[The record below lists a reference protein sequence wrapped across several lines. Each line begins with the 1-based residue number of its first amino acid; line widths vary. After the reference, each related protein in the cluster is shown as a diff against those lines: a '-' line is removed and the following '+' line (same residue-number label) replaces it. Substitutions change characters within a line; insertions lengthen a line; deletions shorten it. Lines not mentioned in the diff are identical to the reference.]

1 MAETIPPLSA
11 ADVATDLNNS
21 TFAVYLYIG
30 NETDVGW
37 DNAKVAFRLV
47 PRLRIYLVKD
57 STQVAQWTG
66 NNQPAGVV
74 FGWNDKVFR
83 LLDRAEADDLRIVLK
98 AISDAMDQ

>member
-57 STQVAQWTG
+57 STTKCFVSSIGRRRMTLGSCLKPLATQWT
-66 NNQPAGVV
+66 NENT
-74 FGWNDKVFR
+74 
-83 LLDRAEADDLRIVLK
+83 
-98 AISDAMDQ
+98 IS